1 MKDNKKDNT
10 IYLVHIL
17 ESVDKIEIYTSGLS
31 FDDFC
36 IEKIVQDA
44 VMRNIE
50 IIGEA
55 VTHISAFIKDKY
67 RDVPWQEMKDTGNKL
82 IHDYFGLELRLVWDV
97 VENDI
102 PKLKPKVE
110 QILKELEKDK
120 ESSQ

>member
-1 MKDNKKDNT
+1 MKDNRKDNS

-17 ESVDKIEIYTSGLS
+17 ESISKIEKYTSGLS

-36 IEKIVQDA
+36 VEKVVQDA

-50 IIGEA
+50 IIGDA
-55 VTHISAFIKDKY
+55 VTHISEAVRDKY
-67 RDVPWQEMKDTGNKL
+67 SDVPWQEMKDTRNKL

-102 PKLKPKVE
+102 PNLKPSIE
-110 QILKELEKDK
+110 RILKELEKDK
-120 ESSQ
+120 ESVR